1 MVLSNARSL
10 EGDDR
15 VVMKAPVSA
24 GAFIMPASM
33 KKPSRRLAPP
43 EGVAVP
49 IEERRHGRDY
59 LYRE

>member
-1 MVLSNARSL
+1 M
-10 EGDDR
+10 
-15 VVMKAPVSA
+15 MKAPA
-24 GAFIMPASM
+24 LTGAFIMPASM

-43 EGVAVP
+43 EGMAVP